1 MVDVTKAQDPLHCL
15 PKGLLEYLDVEQRN
29 ATLAAT
35 PYDLDSHGMYAEG
48 YLLLTASSIGHYRQT
63 EPNGP
68 WEEMQHDI
76 TTLDEADLVEG
87 LGISVLRLVKAGQ
100 AVAEFRF
107 TQRHAKLVVRF
118 HRHLEHVI
126 AHDEEE
132 LPPLPPEHVE
142 DKRLRCE
149 KCDRFIPAWTDVCQ
163 ACMSRRKILFRLL
176 DFVKPNKGRAIA
188 AFCIALAMTGLG
200 MVGPSLSK
208 PLTDIGLGALPGVS
222 PDFGIILLIVGAMM
236 GLLLLNCVGQWA
248 QLRLSMEVARRM
260 ARAVRHAVYDHLH
273 KLSLSFFAKRQTG
286 SLITRVTNDTERL
299 WSFIATVAI
308 DMVLSLLTILGVG
321 ICLFVWNWKL
331 ALCALI
337 PIPLMAILTVIFHKR
352 LHQSFR
358 RQWHRF
364 SQMTAVVVDA
374 LPGIRVIKAF
384 SQEQREVD
392 RFEEKSTALYD
403 EERYY
408 IRGVRSLFGPVML
421 LCTGLGTLI
430 IWIVGGWMLVSQQK
444 AVAAGATLPPD
455 AMTVGTI
462 IMFQLYM
469 GMFLRP
475 IHQIAHMDDQLN
487 RAATSAQRIFEVLDT
502 SPDIYSPENA
512 ASADEV
518 RGRIELKN
526 VSFSYD
532 GVHKVL
538 KGINLSINPGEMV
551 GLAGPSGGGKTTT
564 VNLISRFYDVQE
576 GAILIDGVD
585 VRNYEVEALRR
596 KIGVVLQ
603 EPFLFH
609 GTICENIAYGNPE
622 ATLDDIIAAARAA
635 NANDFIVG
643 FPDGYDTMVGERGQS
658 LSGGERQ
665 RISIARAILS
675 DPAILILDEAT
686 SSVDTETEE
695 LIQQAL
701 DTLTANRTT
710 IAIAHRLSTL
720 RKADRLVILDK
731 GEIVENG
738 THAELADRENGLYA
752 KLLRMQQQ
760 NQSYIALSSS

>member
-1 MVDVTKAQDPLHCL
+1 MADAKKALDPLHCL
-15 PKGLLEYLDVEQRN
+15 PKELIEHLGDDQRD
-29 ATLAAT
+29 ALLAAT
-35 PYDLDSHGMYAEG
+35 PYDLDAHGMYADG
-48 YLLLTASSIGHYRQT
+48 YLLLTPEGVGHYTQP
-63 EPNGP
+63 EDGGP
-68 WEEMQHDI
+68 WTGTWHEM
-76 TTLDEADLVEG
+76 TALDEADLVEG
-87 LGISVLRLVKAGQ
+87 LGISVLRLVHAGQ
-100 AVAEFRF
+100 TVAEYRF

-126 AHDEEE
+126 AHDVDEE
-132 LPPLPPEHVE
+132 LTPLPPERVE

-188 AFCIALAMTGLG
+188 AFLIALTMTALG

-208 PLTDIGLGALPGVS
+208 PLTDKGLGAAPGASANFSVV
-222 PDFGIILLIVGAMM
+222 LAIVGLMM
-236 GLLLLNCVGQWA
+236 GLLLLTCIGQWA

-286 SLITRVTNDTERL
+286 SLITRITNDTERL

-308 DMVLSLLTILGVG
+308 DMVLSLLTIVGVG
-321 ICLFVWNWKL
+321 ICLFLWNWKL
-331 ALCALI
+331 ALCALV
-337 PIPLMAILTVIFHKR
+337 PIPLMAFLTVIFHKR
-352 LHQSFR
+352 LHRSFR
-358 RQWHRF
+358 QQWHRF
-364 SQMTAVVVDA
+364 AQMTAVVADA

-392 RFEEKSTALYD
+392 RFEAKSTALFD
-403 EERYY
+403 EERNY
-408 IRGVRSLFGPVML
+408 IRGVRSIFGPIML

-430 IWIVGGWMLVSQQK
+430 IWIVGGWMLANGV
-444 AVAAGATLPPD
+444 D
-455 AMTVGTI
+455 DMTVGTI

-487 RAATSAQRIFEVLDT
+487 RAATSAQRIFEVLDS
-502 SPDIYSPENA
+502 SPDIYSPDNA

-518 RGRIELKN
+518 RGQIELRN

-538 KGINLSINPGEMV
+538 KGIDLSIKPGEMI

-585 VRNYEVEALRR
+585 VRDYDVAPLRK

-701 DTLTANRTT
+701 DTLTADRTT

-731 GEIVENG
+731 GEIVEHG
-738 THAELADRENGLYA
+738 THEELANRDEGLYA
-752 KLLRMQQQ
+752 KLLNMQQK
-760 NQSYIALSSS
+760 NQSYIALTGD

>member
-1 MVDVTKAQDPLHCL
+1 MVDARKALDPLHCL
-15 PKGLLEYLDVEQRN
+15 PKELIEALDGELRQRV
-29 ATLAAT
+29 LAAT
-35 PYDLDSHGMYAEG
+35 PYDLDEHGMYAEG
-48 YLLLTASSIGHYRQT
+48 YLLLTETGVCHYPQPA
-63 EPNGP
+63 EGCP
-68 WEEMQHDI
+68 WTNTWYDVAG
-76 TTLDEADLVEG
+76 LDETDLIEG
-87 LGISVLRLVKAGQ
+87 LGISVLRLVRNGR

-118 HRHLEHVI
+118 HRQLEHVLS
-126 AHDEEE
+126 HDDEGEFA
-132 LPPLPPEHVE
+132 PLPPERVE
-142 DKRLRCE
+142 DKRARCE

-188 AFCIALAMTGLG
+188 AFLIALAMTGLG

-208 PLTDIGLGALPGVS
+208 PLTDYGLGAAQGAS
-222 PDFGIILLIVGAMM
+222 PDFSIVLIIVGLMT
-236 GLLLLNCVGQWA
+236 GLLLLTCVGQWA

-260 ARAVRHAVYDHLH
+260 ARLVRHAVYDHLH

-308 DMVLSLLTILGVG
+308 DMVLSLLTIIGVG
-321 ICLFVWNWKL
+321 VCLFIWNWKL

-337 PIPLMAILTVIFHKR
+337 PIPVMGLMTVIFHKR
-352 LHQSFR
+352 LHRSFR
-358 RQWHRF
+358 QQWHRF
-364 SQMTAVVVDA
+364 AQMTAVVADA

-392 RFEEKSTALYD
+392 RFEEKSKALFD
-403 EERYY
+403 EERHY

-430 IWIVGGWMLVSQQK
+430 IWIVGGWML
-444 AVAAGATLPPD
+444 ANGAD
-455 AMTVGTI
+455 NMTVGTI
-462 IMFQLYM
+462 VMFQLYM

-512 ASADEV
+512 ADADGV
-518 RGRIELKN
+518 RGKIELRD
-526 VSFSYD
+526 VTFSYD

-538 KGINLSINPGEMV
+538 KGINLTIEPGEMI

-576 GAILIDGVD
+576 GSICIDGID
-585 VRNYEVEALRR
+585 VRDYAVEPLRQ

-609 GTICENIAYGNPE
+609 GTICENIAYGNPG
-622 ATLDDIIAAARAA
+622 ATLDQIIAAARAA

-731 GEIVENG
+731 GEIIEHG
-738 THAELADRENGLYA
+738 THEDLAQRDGGLYA
-752 KLLRMQQQ
+752 KLLSMQQR
-760 NQSYIALSSS
+760 NQSYIALSGD